1 MGVIG
6 QACLIIALGLCVYGV
21 GASIAG
27 ARMGREAYVLSGR
40 RALYALAA
48 VTTVAFVILEI
59 AFLRS
64 DFQFTVVASHS
75 STTTPW
81 YYRAAAAWS
90 SQEGSLLLWFW
101 LLSMWSAL
109 CLFLLRGR
117 LRDVA
122 PYATAVLL
130 GLGTFFA
137 ALLLFS
143 APPFARVALVPV
155 EGAGLN
161 PLLRHPSMMI
171 HPLMLYSGYTLF
183 SIPFAFAVGA
193 LIVRRVDAEW
203 IRSTRFFALGA
214 WLALGIGI
222 VLGARWS
229 YAELGWG
236 GYWAWDPVEN
246 ASLLPWLTGTA
257 FLHSVMIQERRGMLK
272 VWNASL
278 ILATGIL
285 CILGTFLVRSG
296 ILDSIHAFVQEGN
309 TIAWAF
315 TTLICVMIAGSVYLV
330 VTRRRDALRSEARI
344 DSLLSRES
352 MFLANNLAL
361 VGIAFVV
368 FWGTF
373 FPLISEAVTGD
384 KAAVGPPWFDRYTVP
399 LVLILVLLSGIGPVI
414 SWRRATPSR
423 LWRSVRGPTIAAAI
437 VTGAVLLLVDGSS
450 SKTLTLVMFAV
461 GTFAIGVAV
470 QELWRGM
477 RARQAMTSDNAA
489 LALTGLVKRNRRRY
503 GGYIVH
509 IGISVLFIGVAASS
523 AFNGERDI
531 RLAAGESTTVKGYT
545 FTYVK
550 PTGVIEQRAG
560 ELERITLGSRIRVTK
575 DGRQVAILEPSR
587 GYYPVNGGIELGV
600 LSRYFEGE
608 STSEIGLKAGPIRDL
623 WIAEQ
628 PDIAALQK
636 KVKRADAVFVQ
647 LVRSGKIKMT
657 QAGEVRDL
665 TLRKFVRDYAASP
678 PPAQF
683 RVLVSPMVGWI
694 WFGSLIVFAGGLVAL
709 WPAPGAVRGRMRARL
724 SARVAQDLGR
734 A

>member
-1 MGVIG
+1 
-6 QACLIIALGLCVYGV
+6 
-21 GASIAG
+21 
-27 ARMGREAYVLSGR
+27 
-40 RALYALAA
+40 
-48 VTTVAFVILEI
+48 
-59 AFLRS
+59 
-64 DFQFTVVASHS
+64 
-75 STTTPW
+75 
-81 YYRAAAAWS
+81 
-90 SQEGSLLLWFW
+90 
-101 LLSMWSAL
+101 
-109 CLFLLRGR
+109 
-117 LRDVA
+117 
-122 PYATAVLL
+122 
-130 GLGTFFA
+130 
-137 ALLLFS
+137 
-143 APPFARVALVPV
+143 
-155 EGAGLN
+155 
-161 PLLRHPSMMI
+161 
-171 HPLMLYSGYTLF
+171 
-183 SIPFAFAVGA
+183 
-193 LIVRRVDAEW
+193 
-203 IRSTRFFALGA
+203 
-214 WLALGIGI
+214 
-222 VLGARWS
+222 
-229 YAELGWG
+229 
-236 GYWAWDPVEN
+236 
-246 ASLLPWLTGTA
+246 
-257 FLHSVMIQERRGMLK
+257 MLK

-278 ILATGIL
+278 ILATGVL

-315 TTLICVMIAGSVYLV
+315 TSLICVMIAGSVYLV
-330 VTRRRDALRSEARI
+330 VTRRGDALRSEARI

-423 LWRSVRGPTIAAAI
+423 LWRSLRAPVIAAAV
-437 VTGAVLLLVDGSS
+437 VTAAVLLLVDGAAGQ
-450 SKTLTLVMFAV
+450 TLTLIMFAV
-461 GTFAIGVAV
+461 GTFAISVAL

-477 RARQAMTSDNAA
+477 RARQAMSDDNAA
-489 LALTGLVKRNRRRY
+489 LALTSLVRRNRRRY
-503 GGYIVH
+503 GGYLVH

-531 RLAAGESTTVKGYT
+531 RLAPGQSTTVKGYT

-550 PTGVIEQRAG
+550 ATGKIEQRAG
-560 ELERITLGSRIRVTK
+560 ELERISLGSRIRVTK
-575 DGRQVAILEPSR
+575 DGREVAILEPSR

-608 STSEIGLKAGPIRDL
+608 STSEIGLKAGPIQDL
-623 WIAEQ
+623 WVAEQ

-647 LVRSGKIKMT
+647 LVRSGRIEMT
-657 QAGEVRDL
+657 QAGQVRDL
-665 TLRKFVRDYAASP
+665 TLAKFVRDYAASP

-694 WFGSLIVFAGGLVAL
+694 WFGSLIVFAGGLIAL
-709 WPAPGAVRGRMRARL
+709 WPAPGTVRGRMRARL